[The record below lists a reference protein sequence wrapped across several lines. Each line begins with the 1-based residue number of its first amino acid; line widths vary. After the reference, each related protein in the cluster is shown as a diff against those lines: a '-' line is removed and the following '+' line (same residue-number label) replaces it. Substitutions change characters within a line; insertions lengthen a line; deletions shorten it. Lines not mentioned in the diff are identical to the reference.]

1 MLDLYNIFTVHLFSS
16 YTFYTNPFL
25 PPFFLHIVILI
36 LISSVHILFS
46 INNNL
51 IDDRVGL
58 PATPHALSLAIN
70 ENDARVWYGR
80 MVLAPDNAY
89 VPSSLTIADTDTTS
103 TATYGSI
110 RQSLMNNLNS
120 EEKNG
125 VVPGI
130 GCSSPNMKAV
140 ITTSSSS
147 RGLQHGGDDTACAED
162 ELFCWFRCMPLV
174 DYNVEVCFSTERT
187 LAVKCMNPRGQ
198 VLEGG
203 MAHGDYFLECTDRT
217 NETHPVTDFPM
228 IEQQADDTVCMS
240 DMWDEFI
247 GADDYDHMVEL
258 TNVNGTETY
267 LLWTIVE
274 DDATA
279 GGSKKLKA
287 RLVFDNVFGYLALG
301 FANKDDTQHNGMN
314 GANIIMAIPGGNYT
328 ADKGLDLTV
337 DGSIAT
343 YVIHPEESAFRHW
356 QTPIETED
364 TLSMVRDYE
373 DTGCFTAITFE
384 SDHINGIKFNF
395 DGTDEMIWG
404 GNSNDIW
411 MQYHGHEHRSRFTVD
426 WNTGKMAFFG
436 MPMEVITATD
446 AGEVVNDVE
455 NGGPMKS
462 GIVGIIALIL
472 VSLML

>member
-1 MLDLYNIFTVHLFSS
+1 
-16 YTFYTNPFL
+16 
-25 PPFFLHIVILI
+25 
-36 LISSVHILFS
+36 
-46 INNNL
+46 
-51 IDDRVGL
+51 
-58 PATPHALSLAIN
+58 
-70 ENDARVWYGR
+70 

-89 VPSSLTIADTDTTS
+89 FPSSLAISDSDTTS

-110 RQSLMNNLNS
+110 RQSLMNRKS
-120 EEKNG
+120 VEKNG
-125 VVPGI
+125 AVPRI

-140 ITTSSSS
+140 ITTSS
-147 RGLQHGGDDTACAED
+147 RGLQHGDDDTACAEN
-162 ELFCWFRCMPLV
+162 ELFCWFRCMPFA
-174 DYNVEVCFSTERT
+174 DYDVELCFSTERT

-228 IEQQADDTVCMS
+228 IEQQADDTICTS

-247 GADDYDHMVEL
+247 GTDDYDHMVEL

-267 LLWTIVE
+267 LLWSVVE
-274 DDATA
+274 NDTTA
-279 GGSKKLKA
+279 GGGKKLKA

-301 FANKDDTQHNGMN
+301 FANQEDTQHNGMN
-314 GANIIMAIPGGNYT
+314 GASIIMAIPGGNYT
-328 ADKGLDLTV
+328 ADKGLDLSV

-343 YVIHPEESAFRHW
+343 YMIHPTESAFRHW
-356 QTPIETED
+356 QTPIETDD
-364 TLSMVRDYE
+364 TMSMVRDYE
-373 DTGCFTAITFE
+373 DTVCFTAITFE

-395 DGTDEMIWG
+395 DGTDDMIWS

-436 MPMEVITATD
+436 MPMEDITATD
-446 AGEVVNDVE
+446 AEEVIVGVE
-455 NGGPMKS
+455 NGGSTKS